1 MLKSLFR
8 TLNQKKKNKKQD
20 IPKHMSSQE
29 ALDILKLQEEE
40 KVSAE
45 LAKEA
50 RCQSKIAKGNSKP
63 ISVKKRK
70 AIGTNPTTAAEK
82 YHLDKS
88 KSKTFRKSTRR
99 VKRTKFDDFYSTYNE
114 SDNLCGKCSG
124 EFVEGELWLQC
135 DTCETWF
142 HVACTDQRKKKKVEV
157 DCLLEWDCVY
167 N

>member
-1 MLKSLFR
+1 
-8 TLNQKKKNKKQD
+8 
-20 IPKHMSSQE
+20 MSSQE
-29 ALDILKLQEEE
+29 ALDILKLQEE
-40 KVSAE
+40 KVRAE

-50 RCQSKIAKGNSKP
+50 RRQSKIAKGNSKP

-82 YHLDKS
+82 YQPDKS
-88 KSKTFRKSTRR
+88 KSKTIRKSTRR
-99 VKRTKFDDFYSTYNE
+99 VKWTKFDDFYSTTMKVKRILKNRIYNE

-142 HVACTDQRKKKKVEV
+142 HVACTDKRKKKVEV
-157 DCLLEWDCVY
+157 DCLLEWDCVDCRL
-167 N
+167 